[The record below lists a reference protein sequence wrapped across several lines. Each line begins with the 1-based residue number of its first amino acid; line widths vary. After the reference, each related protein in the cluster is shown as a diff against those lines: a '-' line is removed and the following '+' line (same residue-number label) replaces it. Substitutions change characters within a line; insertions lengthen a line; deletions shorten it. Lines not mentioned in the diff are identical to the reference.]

1 MTCAGQARNDQNSA
15 PDDKRPEPAP
25 KHSIWRRILQREAV
39 QLLRLDGV
47 AQLAQSFETF
57 DLDLDRLVARSFE
70 IRDAIAERLQ
80 LFPYGLVGHRHA
92 R

>member
-25 KHSIWRRILQREAV
+25 KHAIGRGVLQREAV
-39 QLLRLDGV
+39 ELLRLDGV
-47 AQLAQSFETF
+47 AQLAQALETF
-57 DLDLDRLVARSFE
+57 DLDLDRLVARGFE

-80 LFPYGLVGHRHA
+80 LFPRGLVGHRHT